1 MLKDGGV
8 CLVLSS
14 RNGITVPAPAIS
26 DSGREQK
33 FWDKAVKYD
42 HTKAQYKICRYPMNE
57 AELPLAMESYGFQQ
71 IHTGFVTVSL
81 TPDNPDIS
89 SSLAYDMINASRQTE
104 LDSIESVC
112 HSIPEQVSPE
122 ERDEMIRLINEKY
135 DRRLRQYDQGEKQW
149 DTNVSL
155 IMVVRGVK

>member
-1 MLKDGGV
+1 M
-8 CLVLSS
+8 S
-14 RNGITVPAPAIS
+14 
-26 DSGREQK
+26 
-33 FWDKAVKYD
+33 
-42 HTKAQYKICRYPMNE
+42 E

-71 IHTGFVTVSL
+71 IHTGFVTVSV

-104 LDSIESVC
+104 LDSVESVC

>member
-1 MLKDGGV
+1 M
-8 CLVLSS
+8 S
-14 RNGITVPAPAIS
+14 
-26 DSGREQK
+26 
-33 FWDKAVKYD
+33 
-42 HTKAQYKICRYPMNE
+42 E

-89 SSLAYDMINASRQTE
+89 SSLAYDMINASRQK
-104 LDSIESVC
+104 
-112 HSIPEQVSPE
+112 

-135 DRRLRQYDQGEKQW
+135 DRRLHQYDQGEKQW